1 MNDKNLSHNAQSAGS
16 RPPPIAPSKQTA
28 TAASPSREEI
38 ARRAYSIYLDQGSP
52 PGRDVQHWLEAEV
65 QVIKARKADRGRVI
79 M

>member
-1 MNDKNLSHNAQSAGS
+1 MNDKNLSQNAQSAGS
-16 RPPPIAPSKQTA
+16 RPPPIALSKQTA
-28 TAASPSREEI
+28 IVASPSRDEI

-65 QVIKARKADRGRVI
+65 QVIKARKAGRGSVL